1 MCVLISPQRFSETS
15 RKNWVRYHHKCIL
28 ISMWSTRYSCQ
39 ILMKVD
45 FSADFRKI
53 LKCQILWISVR
64 WEPNRCMR
72 ADRQDRNDEA
82 NILVLQS
89 CEGAWKAVVFLGPI
103 CHSVHL
109 CYFKSP
115 LTFAPFRVPT
125 NTFVKKP
132 VAHDITLIFFILI
145 HVPCIFYYSEL
156 YKNSD
161 SVRTTSTHRLYI
173 QPPYRLRKNCNNN
186 HFVLNGTILMF

>member
-1 MCVLISPQRFSETS
+1 MYIDLHVKYPLFLSDFNESWFFGRFS
-15 RKNWVRYHHKCIL
+15 KNTEMSNFMNIRPLGAESLHAGGQTGQKWRSQYSGFAIL
-28 ISMWSTRYSCQ
+28 RRRLKSCR
-39 ILMKVD
+39 I
-45 FSADFRKI
+45 
-53 LKCQILWISVR
+53 
-64 WEPNRCMR
+64 
-72 ADRQDRNDEA
+72 
-82 NILVLQS
+82 
-89 CEGAWKAVVFLGPI
+89 LGPI
-103 CHSVHL
+103 CRSVHL

-145 HVPCIFYYSEL
+145 HVPGIFYYSEL